1 MPSAMVNLLGELG
14 HTGPAVYQGMNDVLM
29 LDGVYVH
36 LYGKQITKPARKM
49 GHITIIDADK
59 ENLIKKA
66 KLVKE
71 KLKVIA

>member
-1 MPSAMVNLLGELG
+1 MVNLLGELG
-14 HTGPAVYQGMNDVLM
+14 HTGPAVYQGLDELLA

-36 LYGKQITKPARKM
+36 LYGKKITKPARKM
-49 GHITIIDADK
+49 GHVTIIDADK
-59 ENLIKKA
+59 DNLIKKA